1 MRTLSAEQNGCIHFP
16 LQEGMSEMMQRHRA
30 QEGKVRAGAIAKKKK
45 ILELS
50 ENSWN
55 DTPQPLRVTSFR
67 SNVVSPTGSFWP
79 L

>member
-1 MRTLSAEQNGCIHFP
+1 MRTLSTEQDGCIHFP
-16 LQEGMSEMMQRHRA
+16 LQEEMSEMMQRHRA
-30 QEGKVRAGAIAKKKK
+30 QEGKVRAGAIAKKK
-45 ILELS
+45 IPELS

-67 SNVVSPTGSFWP
+67 SNVVSPTGSLWP